1 MYETYL
7 MELVYTGKIGEMTL
21 VKPEGKGGGKT
32 VIVCYDSLMLFLYL
46 MSIIGPSTSF
56 FDE

>member
-21 VKPEGKGGGKT
+21 VKPEGKGGAEGRQ
-32 VIVCYDSLMLFLYL
+32 
-46 MSIIGPSTSF
+46 
-56 FDE
+56 

>member
-21 VKPEGKGGGKT
+21 VKPEGKGAAEGRQ
-32 VIVCYDSLMLFLYL
+32 
-46 MSIIGPSTSF
+46 
-56 FDE
+56 